1 MSFTNTFLIT
11 FTCIAFLISCDR
23 PASADSENGDSP
35 TIHEQPNRQL
45 YFEGEKEYHIKQAG
59 ENLSL
64 NIKHNVS
71 FETIFSE
78 PWIKKTSTG
87 ILSKSSLIIEIEAN
101 NSNTERSGEVIIKC
115 EEANLADTLKIIQE
129 RNDEDLYQDGQYTL
143 LQKASTG
150 DGVNLVIMGDGFTR
164 KDLQKNGRYESTMQ
178 QAYDYFF
185 SIDPYKS
192 YKSYFNVYMLIAES
206 KEEGINGDDNR
217 FKAINNKFG
226 STYGDE
232 TEINCNTDLCFEY
245 IQKISTIGKNT
256 PTCAIIVL
264 NSTKYAG
271 TTYLY
276 SNGSSLALCPMS
288 SEEPPN
294 DFEGIIHH
302 EVGGHGFGF
311 LCDEYIYYNTKIPK
325 SPKNQIKEWQ
335 MSGYQMNV
343 DFTDD
348 TATVLWNKFI
358 SIDKY
363 KHSGAYEGGSMYQY
377 GIWRSEANSCM
388 NNNIPYYNVQ
398 SRWVIVNRIMEL
410 NHIEYSLDD
419 FIKADNVSQPIKTR
433 TIDNKLP
440 PLGSPQLIRTKR

>member
-185 SIDPYKS
+185 SIDP
-192 YKSYFNVYMLIAES
+192 F
-206 KEEGINGDDNR
+206 
-217 FKAINNKFG
+217 
-226 STYGDE
+226 ST
-232 TEINCNTDLCFEY
+232 
-245 IQKISTIGKNT
+245 
-256 PTCAIIVL
+256 
-264 NSTKYAG
+264 
-271 TTYLY
+271 
-276 SNGSSLALCPMS
+276 
-288 SEEPPN
+288 
-294 DFEGIIHH
+294 
-302 EVGGHGFGF
+302 
-311 LCDEYIYYNTKIPK
+311 
-325 SPKNQIKEWQ
+325 
-335 MSGYQMNV
+335 
-343 DFTDD
+343 
-348 TATVLWNKFI
+348 
-358 SIDKY
+358 
-363 KHSGAYEGGSMYQY
+363 
-377 GIWRSEANSCM
+377 
-388 NNNIPYYNVQ
+388 
-398 SRWVIVNRIMEL
+398 
-410 NHIEYSLDD
+410 
-419 FIKADNVSQPIKTR
+419 
-433 TIDNKLP
+433 
-440 PLGSPQLIRTKR
+440 